1 VYKRQVFATA
11 FEISPQWHIKVQAA
25 FQKHVD
31 NAVSKTINFP
41 AGASVGDIRSAYIMA
56 WKYGI
61 KGLTIYRNG
70 SRSNQVLRFA
80 SEDRGKGTFPA
91 ECSTC
96 PE

>member
-1 VYKRQVFATA
+1 VRRVFATA
-11 FEISPQWHIKVQAA
+11 FEIPPQWHLKVQAA

-41 AGASVGDIRSAYIMA
+41 AGAAVRDIRSAYLMA
-56 WKYGI
+56 WRYGL

-70 SRSNQVLRFA
+70 SRSNQVLKFA
-80 SEDRGKGTFPA
+80 SKDMEKGTLPA
-91 ECSTC
+91 GCSTC